1 MALWRVAAC
10 LAALCAGAPN
20 FDDLKKSVVRVTSHK
35 AVWHW
40 GRPFDSHQRTG
51 SVGSG
56 FIVNT
61 DPLTFMTCAH
71 VVDNADDVK
80 VQIPELGK
88 QKFPATVATICN
100 DADVA
105 LVVFNDQASVK
116 QALQAKGL
124 EVRAVQFAEMTPSL
138 GAPVVATGFP
148 LGQNTFKL
156 STGVISGTDHVT
168 FHYRNLAIQSTAI
181 ISQGN
186 SGSPLVDANT
196 GMVVGMN
203 YAKNPSEAQ
212 INYVVPVWRL
222 NQVIKK
228 HSEVMANSSSAV
240 PVKPYV
246 FHLPPSGITTTYAN
260 EAFYE
265 RSNGCKAGSV
275 ITNVLPNSV
284 FAHANP
290 PVHIDDFLVAVNGVE
305 LDAYGQGK
313 NGKYVD
319 ELVDYQDLMYMR
331 EGTGEEPMKVTICD
345 PATGKNRDST
355 VNLAWTKESTGKGLR
370 WVYEPR
376 HEGSDWEIFGDLIFM
391 DLTQNHVDLMH
402 GEYHSW
408 ALLRF
413 LEPSEL
419 SKPRLAMMLLRTG
432 SEAQEALGM
441 KEGELAVVEE
451 VNGQKV
457 NSLDE
462 LRVNF
467 LPQEVSENNG
477 FRHSLDKLSDSLQSM
492 RGGRAGGASFLQTDA
507 QKSDYIWSIRTQVG
521 TEYATW
527 FKATLTKQVQEAAA
541 SDSQAYLLTAAPL
554 AAASHMG
561 LLTQGAA
568 LIAKKKSLKGPAPA
582 VSHPTSEDEE
592 SLCSQPLL
600 VVGKGDDGS
609 QEIDFAKGEQYMTW

>member
-1 MALWRVAAC
+1 MALWHVAAF
-10 LAALCAGAPN
+10 LATVSAGTSS
-20 FDDLKKSVVRVTSHK
+20 FDDLKKSAVRVTSHK

-40 GRPFDSHQRTG
+40 GRPFDNHQRTG

-105 LVVFNDQASVK
+105 LVVFNDQAAVK

-124 EVRAVQFAEMTPSL
+124 EVRAVEFADATPAL

-186 SGSPLVDANT
+186 SGSPLVDAT
-196 GMVVGMN
+196 TTKVIGMN

-212 INYVVPVWRL
+212 INYVVPIWRL
-222 NQVIKK
+222 NQVINK
-228 HSEVMANSSSAV
+228 HKEVHANSTSNV
-240 PVKPYV
+240 PSKPYI
-246 FHLPPSGITTTYAN
+246 FHLPSSGITTTFAN

-265 RSNGCKAGSV
+265 RSNGCKSGTV

-284 FAHANP
+284 FAQANP
-290 PVHIDDFLVAVNGVE
+290 PVHIDDFLVAVNGIQ

-313 NGKYVD
+313 NGKYID

-331 EGTGEEPMKVTICD
+331 AGTAEEPMKVTICD
-345 PATGKNRDST
+345 PATGKNRDS
-355 VNLAWTKESTGKGLR
+355 VLNLAWNKESTGKGLR

-376 HEGSDWEIFGDLIFM
+376 HEQADWEIFGDLLFM

-432 SEAQEALGM
+432 SDAQEALGM

-467 LPQEVSENNG
+467 LPQEVSQSNG
-477 FRHSLDKLSDSLQSM
+477 FHSSVNKLHDSLQGM
-492 RGGRAGGASFLQTDA
+492 RRSSASFLQTDA
-507 QKSDYIWSIRTQVG
+507 DKSDYIWSVRTQVG

-527 FKATLTKQVQEAAA
+527 FKSTLAKQVHEAAA

-561 LLTQGAA
+561 LLTQGAS
-568 LIAKKKSLKGPAPA
+568 LIAAKKALKGPSPA
-582 VSHPTSEDEE
+582 ISHPTSEDEE
-592 SLCSQPLL
+592 TLSSEPLL
-600 VVGKGDDGS
+600 VVGKSDDGS